1 MKMNIQE
8 RYREPIAEF
17 VRRALERYEKNIESI
32 ILFGSV
38 ARGESKEDSDVD
50 ILVVGDVSLD
60 ELVNIS
66 FPILLEHGKLIS
78 AKNMN
83 REHFDFLVREGY
95 SFARNI
101 LREGIIL
108 YEGMGEAFGESGRKA
123 KISQSL
129 V

>member
-8 RYREPIAEF
+8 RYRKPIEEF
-17 VRRALERYEKNIESI
+17 VRKALERYEKKIERI

-38 ARGESKEDSDVD
+38 ARGEGKEDSDVD

-66 FPILLEHGKLIS
+66 FPILLEHGELIS

-83 REHFDFLVREGY
+83 RGHFNFLVREGY

-108 YEGMGEAFGESGRKA
+108 YERMGEAFGESGREA
-123 KISQSL
+123 KISKSY
-129 V
+129 